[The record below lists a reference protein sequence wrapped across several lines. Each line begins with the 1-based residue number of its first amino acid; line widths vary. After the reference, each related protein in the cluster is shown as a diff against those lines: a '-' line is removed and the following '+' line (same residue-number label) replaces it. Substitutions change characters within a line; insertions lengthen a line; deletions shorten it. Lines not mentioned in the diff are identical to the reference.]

1 MSGQDK
7 RPQSIAPDA
16 PVTQQK
22 GTGVKASPFNT
33 VKLEL
38 AMLLVLAVALILV
51 VPTTAQGMLWLS
63 GYALLAA
70 CWLTWRTRRVL
81 RRHSREGGHGA

>member
-1 MSGQDK
+1 
-7 RPQSIAPDA
+7 
-16 PVTQQK
+16 
-22 GTGVKASPFNT
+22 
-33 VKLEL
+33 
-38 AMLLVLAVALILV
+38 MLLVLAVALILV